1 MNLLMQLQTRWRSV
15 SPREQRWVLLAGVLL
30 SLALLWWLAL
40 APALAVLKAVPA
52 QHRALDAQLEQMQRL
67 QTQAKALQ
75 AQPVLSVDAARQALE
90 AALKPL
96 GSGAQMTVQVDRVT
110 ITLKAV
116 PAGALAQWLATVR
129 QNAHAAPV
137 EAHLVRNPTGSW
149 DGTLVLNLGARP

>member
-1 MNLLMQLQTRWRSV
+1 MQLQTRWRSV

-30 SLALLWWLAL
+30 GLALLWWLAL
-40 APALAVLKAVPA
+40 APALAVLKAAPA

-96 GSGAQMTVQVDRVT
+96 GSGAQMTVQLDRVT
-110 ITLKAV
+110 VTLKAV

-137 EAHLVRNPTGSW
+137 EAHLVRNPAGSW

>member
-15 SPREQRWVLLAGVLL
+15 SPREQRWVVLAGVLL

-40 APALAVLKAVPA
+40 APALAVLKAAPA

-96 GSGAQMTVQVDRVT
+96 GAGAQMTVQLDRVT
-110 ITLKAV
+110 VTLKAV
-116 PAGALAQWLATVR
+116 PAGALAQWLATAR
-129 QNAHAAPV
+129 QNAHTAPV
-137 EAHLVRNPTGSW
+137 EAHLVRNPAGSW